1 LASSL
6 TSFENAYARLQKER
20 PGVLASE
27 LGGELAW
34 LRKARERDVLRWRS
48 EGLPTR
54 RNEAWKYTSIAPITD
69 SDVVLADAL
78 DTSKPPPRADFAKF
92 NVPHAAEIAFYN
104 GHFVPQ
110 WSDLGAVKGLSV
122 LVLSELLEEC
132 INDGW
137 TPERKERLA
146 AFREHVE
153 TSDADR
159 ENVFA
164 AMNTSF
170 MQDAVLIWVDDNVSI
185 KEPVVVS
192 FYSEEKKNPAELSM
206 SAPRVFAHLGK
217 NARAGLVEFYSGRE
231 GARYFVNAVSDV
243 RLEEGAKLSHCKLQS
258 ESAKAIH
265 VGTTRIHQKRS
276 SFAETFQFSFGAEL
290 SRQELHIGLD
300 GEGAETVLDGLY
312 MVKDKQHVDHHT
324 CVDHMVPHTS
334 SQQVYK
340 GILDGDAR
348 AVFNGRVH
356 IHRDAQKSNAAQLNK
371 NLLLSAKAEVDTKPE
386 LEIDADDVK
395 AAHGAT
401 IGQIDPEHV
410 FYLQARSIPKD
421 QAVQMLARGFAK
433 DVVFKIGDEHI
444 RAALDGWVDKR
455 FDLLGGGLRG

>member
-1 LASSL
+1 MASSV
-6 TSFENAYARLQKER
+6 TSFENAYSRLQQER
-20 PGVLASE
+20 PGILASE
-27 LGGELAW
+27 QGGELAW

-54 RNEAWKYTSIAPITD
+54 RNEAWKYTSVVGLGEAEI
-69 SDVVLADAL
+69 VLAESL
-78 DTSKPPPRADFAKF
+78 KPEELPARSEFPSFEGPR
-92 NVPHAAEIAFYN
+92 AAEIVFFN

-110 WSDLGAVKGLSV
+110 WSDLGSARGLSV

-132 INDGW
+132 VNDGW
-137 TPERKERLA
+137 TPERKERLT

-170 MQDAVLIWVDDNVSI
+170 MQDAVLISVDPSAAV
-185 KEPVVVS
+185 KEPVVVTYIS
-192 FYSEEKKNPAELSM
+192 DAKTEALPMSNP
-206 SAPRVFAHLGK
+206 RIFAHLGK
-217 NARAGLVEFYSGRE
+217 HASAGVVELYAGRE
-231 GARYFVNAVSDV
+231 GGRYFTNAVSDV
-243 RLEEGAKLSHCKLQS
+243 RLEEGARLSHCKLQS
-258 ESAKAIH
+258 ESARAVHI
-265 VGTTRIHQKRS
+265 GTTRIHQKRS
-276 SFAETFQFSFGAEL
+276 SFAETFQFSFGGEL
-290 SRQELHIGLD
+290 SRQDLHIGLD

-312 MVKDKQHVDHHT
+312 MMKDKQHVDHHT
-324 CVDHMVPHTS
+324 SVDHMVPSTTS
-334 SQQVYK
+334 AQIYK
-340 GILDGDAR
+340 GILDGEAR

-371 NLLLSAKAEVDTKPE
+371 NLLLSSRAEVDTKPE

-410 FYLQARSIPKD
+410 FYLQARSIPKE

-433 DVVFKIGDEHI
+433 DVVFRINDPAM
-444 RAALDGWVDKR
+444 RSSLDAWVDRR
-455 FDLLGGGLRG
+455 FDLLRGGPRG